1 MMKVLAGGSIP
12 RVGFG
17 TFRKLPMIPYLTIAP
32 STLATVAS
40 LFYALVYMEYN
51 GFVHFYVYLRS
62 VSMEDIRE
70 TVKCSV
76 LGL

>member
-51 GFVHFYVYLRS
+51 WFVHFFMSTSDLYLWKTS
-62 VSMEDIRE
+62 GKQLNVQY
-70 TVKCSV
+70 
-76 LGL
+76 